1 MQPAMRQWKKKLVQC
16 AFMILFG
23 ACALAVLWRLGLLNT
38 RLLSDAFAEGSS
50 WLLLIIGSLLLMA
63 ALGILRYARLLR
75 AAGFSVRM
83 RDVAAATLVSQAV
96 GQWAPGSMAVT
107 ELIRFGL
114 LAIPGGDAKAAP
126 GGRGG
131 RVGLASLADRTVGLG
146 VMFILG
152 SISAAFVYFLE
163 WGRVPFPAL
172 LFTLAAA
179 SFLGGLALC
188 VLPLLG
194 RFIHARLLLG
204 GVGTDAADNA
214 PSEKPERG
222 WFFTARARIIG
233 GSRVFVDA
241 ANALASSPRALL
253 STVLLSIAIS
263 LINPATVCFS
273 TIAVGRPVPYE
284 VVLAAL
290 PLTFLGILLPIGF
303 AGFGGQQLIA
313 AGVFGIFGVDPESIV
328 AASLLQNTMVLAV
341 HTLLGALSAG
351 LSAGRLKALFRKR
364 RS

>member
-1 MQPAMRQWKKKLVQC
+1 
-16 AFMILFG
+16 MILFG

-38 RLLSDAFAEGSS
+38 RLLSDAFAEGSL
-50 WLLLIIGSLLLMA
+50 WLLLIIGALLLMA
-63 ALGILRYARLLR
+63 ALGILRYARLLS

-114 LAIPGGDAKAAP
+114 LAIPGGEGRAAP

-152 SISAAFVYFLE
+152 SISAALVYFLE
-163 WGRVPFPAL
+163 WCSVPFPAL
-172 LFTLAAA
+172 VFTLAAA

-194 RFIHARLLLG
+194 GLIHTRLLLRG
-204 GVGTDAADNA
+204 AGAGSVDNA
-214 PSEKPERG
+214 PQEKPERG
-222 WFFTARARIIG
+222 WFFAARARIIG
-233 GSRVFVDA
+233 GSLVFADA
-241 ANALASSPRALL
+241 ANALASNPRTLL
-253 STVLLSIAIS
+253 STLLLSIAIS
-263 LINPATVCFS
+263 LVNPATVYFS
-273 TIAVGRPVPYE
+273 TIAVGRTIPYA

-313 AGVFGIFGVDPESIV
+313 AGVFGIFGVNAETIV
-328 AASLLQNTMVLAV
+328 AASLLQNTMVLTV

-351 LSAGRLKALFRKR
+351 LSAGRLKVLFRKR
-364 RS
+364 GS